1 MLASGRFEL
10 IEHDIVTPFGSRIP
24 RFDQIYN
31 LACPASPPHY
41 QADPVNTALIC
52 SHGTYNCLQ
61 AAKRNG
67 ARFFQASTSEI
78 YGDPDVH
85 PQPEKYHGNVNP
97 VGPRSCYDEGKRFA
111 ETLVTDFGQRHGV
124 ATRIARIFN
133 TYGPRMQPDDGRVV
147 SNFIVQALLGRDI
160 TIYGSG
166 EQTRS
171 FCFVSDLVDGFVRLM
186 AAGVDVLAPVN
197 LGNPA
202 EITVGELARIIVDI
216 VGSRSKVV
224 YRPLPMDDPR
234 RRRPDIERA
243 QSALGWSPKVEL
255 LTGLRETIAYFDD
268 QLRRNDAPSDRRFS
282 ERIPA
287 GSAQRAEI
295 LAREFVMKLMIVG
308 SGYVGLVA
316 GHACQNLATKSFA
329 SIGMLRRSRA
339 CERVS
344 YRSSSPGSMSWFCAT
359 PPQDGSPSQ
368 ATSPN

>member
-1 MLASGRFEL
+1 VFDFPGDVLPREYARQQPQHIVVTGGAGFLGSHLCERLVGEGHQVICVDNFQTGRRANVGGLLASGRFEV
-10 IEHDIVTPFGSRIP
+10 IEHDIITPLGSRIP

-31 LACPASPPHY
+31 LACPASPRHY
-41 QADPVNTALIC
+41 QADPVRTALIC

-61 AAKRNG
+61 AAKHNG

-78 YGDPDVH
+78 YGDPDMH
-85 PQPEKYHGNVNP
+85 PQSEKYHGNVNP

-111 ETLVTDFGQRHGV
+111 ETLVTDFGQRRNL

-160 TIYGSG
+160 TVYGSG

-171 FCFVSDLVDGFVRLM
+171 FCFVSDLIDGFVRLM
-186 AAGVDVLAPVN
+186 AAQGDVLAPVN

-224 YRPLPMDDPR
+224 YRPLPVDDPR

-243 QSALGWSPKVEL
+243 QSVLGWSPKVEL

-268 QLRRNDAPSDRRFS
+268 QLRRRDLPRIDASRSVSHRVD
-282 ERIPA
+282 A
-287 GSAQRAEI
+287 GAES
-295 LAREFVMKLMIVG
+295 LDWSL
-308 SGYVGLVA
+308 S
-316 GHACQNLATKSFA
+316 
-329 SIGMLRRSRA
+329 
-339 CERVS
+339 
-344 YRSSSPGSMSWFCAT
+344 
-359 PPQDGSPSQ
+359 
-368 ATSPN
+368 

>member
-1 MLASGRFEL
+1 MADFWGDVLLREYARKSKQRVVVTGGAGFLGSHLCELLVGEGHQVTCLDNFQTGRRENVSDLLASGRFEL

-52 SHGTYNCLQ
+52 SHGTYNCLR
-61 AAKRNG
+61 AAKRNE

-85 PQPEKYHGNVNP
+85 PQPENYHGNVNP

-186 AAGVDVLAPVN
+186 AAEVDVLAPVN

-268 QLRRNDAPSDRRFS
+268 QLRRNDLRGIDASRSASRR
-282 ERIPA
+282 PGA
-287 GSAQRAEI
+287 RAEI
-295 LAREFVMKLMIVG
+295 R
-308 SGYVGLVA
+308 A
-316 GHACQNLATKSFA
+316 GALS
-329 SIGMLRRSRA
+329 
-339 CERVS
+339 
-344 YRSSSPGSMSWFCAT
+344 
-359 PPQDGSPSQ
+359 
-368 ATSPN
+368 

>member
-1 MLASGRFEL
+1 VFDSSGEVLPREYARQQPKHIVVTGGAGFLGSHLCERLVGEGHHVICVDNFQTGRRENVSDLLASGRFEL

-52 SHGTYNCLQ
+52 SHGTYNALQ
-61 AAKRNG
+61 AAQRNG

-85 PQPEKYHGNVNP
+85 PQPEQYHGNVNP

-111 ETLVTDFGQRHGV
+111 ETLVTDFGQHHGL

-133 TYGPRMQPDDGRVV
+133 TYGPRMRPDDGRVV

-186 AAGVDVLAPVN
+186 AAEVDVPAPVN

-234 RRRPDIERA
+234 RRRPNIERA

-268 QLRRNDAPSDRRFS
+268 QLRRNDLRGIDASRSASRR
-282 ERIPA
+282 A
-287 GSAQRAEI
+287 GARAEI
-295 LAREFVMKLMIVG
+295 R
-308 SGYVGLVA
+308 A
-316 GHACQNLATKSFA
+316 GALS
-329 SIGMLRRSRA
+329 
-339 CERVS
+339 
-344 YRSSSPGSMSWFCAT
+344 
-359 PPQDGSPSQ
+359 
-368 ATSPN
+368 

>member
-1 MLASGRFEL
+1 MADFWGDVLLREYARKSKQRVVVTGGAGFLGSHLCERLVGEGHQVTCLDNFQTGRRENVSDLLASGRFEL

-52 SHGTYNCLQ
+52 SHGTYNALQ
-61 AAKRNG
+61 AAQRNG

-111 ETLVTDFGQRHGV
+111 ETLVTDFGQHHGL

-133 TYGPRMQPDDGRVV
+133 TYGPRMRPDDGRVV

-186 AAGVDVLAPVN
+186 AAEVDVLAPVN

-234 RRRPDIERA
+234 RRRPNIERA
-243 QSALGWSPKVEL
+243 QSALSWSPKVEL

-268 QLRRNDAPSDRRFS
+268 QLRRNDLRGIDASRSASRR
-282 ERIPA
+282 A
-287 GSAQRAEI
+287 GARAEI
-295 LAREFVMKLMIVG
+295 R
-308 SGYVGLVA
+308 A
-316 GHACQNLATKSFA
+316 GALS
-329 SIGMLRRSRA
+329 
-339 CERVS
+339 
-344 YRSSSPGSMSWFCAT
+344 
-359 PPQDGSPSQ
+359 
-368 ATSPN
+368 

>member
-1 MLASGRFEL
+1 MLDSSGDVLSRAYARNSKQRVVVTGGAGFLGSHLCERLVGEGYHVICVDNFQTGRRVNVSALLASGRFEL

-52 SHGTYNCLQ
+52 SHGTYNALQ
-61 AAKRNG
+61 AAKRNE

-111 ETLVTDFGQRHGV
+111 ETLVTDFGQHHGL

-160 TIYGSG
+160 TVYGSG

-186 AAGVDVLAPVN
+186 AAEVDVLAPVN

-202 EITVGELARIIVDI
+202 EITVGELARIIVDS
-216 VGSRSKVV
+216 VGSRSKIVH
-224 YRPLPMDDPR
+224 RSLPMDDPR

-243 QSALGWSPKVEL
+243 QSVLGWSPKVEL
-255 LTGLRETIAYFDD
+255 LTGLRATIAYFDL
-268 QLRRNDAPSDRRFS
+268 QLRRNDLPRIDASWSVSRRVGADAVS
-282 ERIPA
+282 LA
-287 GSAQRAEI
+287 GS
-295 LAREFVMKLMIVG
+295 L
-308 SGYVGLVA
+308 S
-316 GHACQNLATKSFA
+316 
-329 SIGMLRRSRA
+329 
-339 CERVS
+339 
-344 YRSSSPGSMSWFCAT
+344 
-359 PPQDGSPSQ
+359 
-368 ATSPN
+368 